1 MIKYIYYTWENVKN
15 PNKNNKLKT
24 SAPTQN
30 KELKLSGGS
39 YSVSDIQD
47 YFEYILKKHGKKSDN
62 LPISIYENM
71 TVHRITFK
79 IKTEYYLKLLT
90 PETTKLPGSAKSKIN
105 KDENGENVSDLEIT
119 EVVLVHCNIV
129 N

>member
-1 MIKYIYYTWENVKN
+1 
-15 PNKNNKLKT
+15 
-24 SAPTQN
+24 
-30 KELKLSGGS
+30 
-39 YSVSDIQD
+39 
-47 YFEYILKKHGKKSDN
+47 
-62 LPISIYENM
+62 M

-105 KDENGENVSDLEIT
+105 KDENGENVSDLELT